1 MRWDNFIKSTPHA
14 FWESRGVPGVQL
26 LTSQKKSR
34 EGWQHPPHPSSLPC
48 THLSFQSAEEKWA
61 RTYSGPGCWFHSLRF
76 QPLGYTGVWAGLQK
90 GWFYSCFLP
99 WKWHLWKDGCWQ
111 ICVHP
116 SRWVRTGQKEW
127 SVEMEDLGSVMY
139 NVQSVHLPL
148 PSFCLCVSI
157 CSVTQSVL
165 TLWGSMDC
173 SPPGSSVLLVSAQ
186 GK

>member
-1 MRWDNFIKSTPHA
+1 MLFENQEVSLEFNC
-14 FWESRGVPGVQL
+14 
-26 LTSQKKSR
+26 
-34 EGWQHPPHPSSLPC
+34 SLPRRNPERAGSIHH
-48 THLSFQSAEEKWA
+48 TPLPTPSMHSPSFPPVPPEEKWA
-61 RTYSGPGCWFHSLRF
+61 RTYSGPGCSFHSLRF

-90 GWFYSCFLP
+90 GRFCSRFLA
-99 WKWHLWKDGCWQ
+99 WRGHLWKDGCWQ
-111 ICVHP
+111 IYVHP

-139 NVQSVHLPL
+139 NVQSLHLPL
-148 PSFCLCVSI
+148 SSFCLCVSV

-173 SPPGSSVLLVSAQ
+173 SPPVSSVLLVSAQ